1 VLLGTASTWT
11 VRDGTSVQQGVGIS
25 LVGLLVFIAGVILL
39 FTGRYWKDLFD
50 LLLGLHRWIYRVLAY
65 VSLMRDEYPP
75 FRLDLG
81 AVDPGDAAASSS
93 GAGGPGVSAGPG
105 GPGVSAG
112 PGGPDAAPGTD
123 GGPAVPASPEDHAGP
138 AVPPRG

>member
-1 VLLGTASTWT
+1 
-11 VRDGTSVQQGVGIS
+11 VQQGVGIS

-105 GPGVSAG
+105 GP
-112 PGGPDAAPGTD
+112 DAAAGTD